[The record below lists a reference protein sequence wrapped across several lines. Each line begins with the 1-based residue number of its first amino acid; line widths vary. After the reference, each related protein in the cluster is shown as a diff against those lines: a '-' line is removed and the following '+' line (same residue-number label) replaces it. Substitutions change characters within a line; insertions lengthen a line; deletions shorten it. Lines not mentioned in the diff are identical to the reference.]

1 MKIIDAVWEKRN
13 LGVDVKELICDGTE
27 TAEELGK
34 QLAKIQVP
42 YSVLKIP
49 SGSTDLLLAAQ
60 SAGYHFMESSISL
73 DGKVSTMA
81 LPRIYQRFEP
91 YIQVNRA
98 EGELLDKILQEIE
111 TGTIFETDRITR
123 DPYFSQKIAGKR
135 YANWTKDELNKGAE
149 AVISYYKEQPVAFGI
164 NMCSDGT
171 VYDAFLGGVFSE
183 AANKGL
189 GFLALYANME
199 SIRSQGGTKIITHVS
214 SNNMPILRLHMQYG
228 YEITDMNYVL
238 VRHNFVDCLCSE
250 QHKL

>member
-13 LGVDVKELICDGTE
+13 LGVDVREMVCDGTE
-27 TAEELGK
+27 TAEELEK

-60 SAGYHFMESSISL
+60 SAGYHFMETSISL
-73 DGKVSTMA
+73 DGKVSTMS
-81 LPRIYQRFEP
+81 LPRIYQRFESF
-91 YIQVNRA
+91 IEVKKA
-98 EGELLDKILQEIE
+98 EGDFLDKILQEIE

-123 DPYFSQKIAGKR
+123 DPYFSQKIAGRR

-149 AVISYYKEQPVAFGI
+149 AVISFYKEQPVAFGI
-164 NMCSDGT
+164 NLCSDGT
-171 VYDAFLGGVFSE
+171 VYDAFLGGVFTE

-199 SIRSQGGTKIITHVS
+199 SIRNQGGTRIVTRVS

-228 YEITDMNYVL
+228 YEITDMNYIL
-238 VRHNFVDCLCSE
+238 IHHN
-250 QHKL
+250 